1 MQPDSFVEGYLMRKI
16 SILLVDDHKLMLQG
30 LRALLLAEPDIEIL
44 GEAENGREAVRMT
57 AKLNP
62 DIVVM
67 DIAMPQ
73 LNGLEATRQIRK
85 KMPLAKVLVLS
96 SYGEIEYVRQLID
109 AGAVGYL
116 TKETLANDL
125 ITGIRNV
132 QKGNTY
138 FSSSIAKMLQ
148 AWDRKSFLETGKQLF
163 DQKSIIKLTSR
174 EREVLQLVAEGKSN
188 KLMALEIG
196 ISIKTVEKHRQQV
209 MDKLNIHDVAGLTR
223 YAIAQG
229 VVESPIR
236 LV

>member
-1 MQPDSFVEGYLMRKI
+1 MRKI

-85 KMPLAKVLVLS
+85 KRPLAKVLVLS

>member
-1 MQPDSFVEGYLMRKI
+1 
-16 SILLVDDHKLMLQG
+16 
-30 LRALLLAEPDIEIL
+30 
-44 GEAENGREAVRMT
+44 
-57 AKLNP
+57 
-62 DIVVM
+62 
-67 DIAMPQ
+67 
-73 LNGLEATRQIRK
+73 
-85 KMPLAKVLVLS
+85 MPLAKVLVLS